1 MPRTPDRT
9 TPRRLRTAARAAV
22 ALLVAALAGV
32 AAAADAVRV
41 QGTGVKLAPPDGFVA
56 SERFP
61 GFRNDDGAVSI
72 MVTEL
77 PGPFAEARK
86 MFDGDGLAKR
96 GVKLLSVTEVTA
108 NGAPALLARAEQ
120 TQQGIEFSKWMLI
133 GGDATASVLIVANY
147 PKAAATEHEEPLR
160 AALLGATWTAGAA
173 RDPYEGLPFRLT
185 ATDTLKLARRVSNNV
200 AFTESGKLPPASPDE
215 ALFVVG
221 VSTSAVA
228 PSNLAAF
235 SAKRARATESL
246 TEFGDLAGTP
256 VKVAGLDAYEIV
268 VPAKDAKTGAAK
280 RLFQVIALDGSG
292 YWVAQ
297 GIAPEA
303 RADALVEEFRRI
315 VASLR
320 RAPADGGSEAPAPKA
335 PAPGETGAPG
345 KPADGTPPTGP
356 GPATPPKEK

>member
-1 MPRTPDRT
+1 MHRTPDRT
-9 TPRRLRTAARAAV
+9 TPHRLRTAARGAV
-22 ALLVAALAGV
+22 ALLLAALAGV
-32 AAAADAVRV
+32 AVAADALRV
-41 QGTGVKLAPPDGFVA
+41 QGTAVKLAPPEGFVA

-61 GFRNDDGAVSI
+61 GFRNDDGTVSI
-72 MVTEL
+72 MVTEM
-77 PGPFAEARK
+77 PGPFAEVRK
-86 MFDGDGLAKR
+86 MFEGDGLAKR

-108 NGAPALLARAEQ
+108 NGAPALLGHAEQ
-120 TQQGIEFSKWMLI
+120 AQQGTEFAKWMLI
-133 GGDATASVLIVANY
+133 GGDATGSVLIVANY
-147 PKAAATEHEEPLR
+147 PKSAAAVHEEPLR

-173 RDPYEGLPFRLT
+173 RDPFEGLPFRLT
-185 ATDTLKLARRVSNNV
+185 ATETLKLARRVSNNV

-215 ALFVVG
+215 ALFVIG

-228 PSNLAAF
+228 PADLAAF

-246 TEFGDLAGTP
+246 TGFGDLVGAS
-256 VKVAGLDAYEIV
+256 VKVAGFDAYEVV

-303 RADALVEEFRRI
+303 RADAMIGEFRKI

-335 PAPGETGAPG
+335 PVPGTPPG
-345 KPADGTPPTGP
+345 KPAEGTSPTAP